1 MSSDEEEHP
10 MQWIAAAYTVVVG
23 ASFVF
28 AVAFAV
34 ASRSE
39 KKRADAYKVL
49 VRLTVMMTLVV
60 AVITAL

>member
-1 MSSDEEEHP
+1 MRG
-10 MQWIAAAYTVVVG
+10 WIEMGYMLALG
-23 ASFVF
+23 ASFVI

-49 VRLTVMMTLVV
+49 VKLKDVS
-60 AVITAL
+60 

>member
-1 MSSDEEEHP
+1 MRG
-10 MQWIAAAYTVVVG
+10 WIEVAYMLALG

-49 VRLTVMMTLVV
+49 VKLAVKLTLAF
-60 AVITAL
+60 AVISANL

>member
-1 MSSDEEEHP
+1 
-10 MQWIAAAYTVVVG
+10 MQGWIAAAYTVAVG

-49 VRLTVMMTLVV
+49 VRLAVLMALAA
-60 AVITAL
+60 AVIFAL

>member
-1 MSSDEEEHP
+1 MGY
-10 MQWIAAAYTVVVG
+10 MLALG
-23 ASFVF
+23 ASFVI

-49 VRLTVMMTLVV
+49 VKLAVMLTLAFAIISTL
-60 AVITAL
+60 